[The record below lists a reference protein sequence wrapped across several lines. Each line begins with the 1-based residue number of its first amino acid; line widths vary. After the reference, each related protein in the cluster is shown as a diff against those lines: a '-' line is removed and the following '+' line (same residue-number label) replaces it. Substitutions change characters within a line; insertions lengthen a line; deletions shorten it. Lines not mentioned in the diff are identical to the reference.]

1 MIFHCTSGTA
11 DLVVV
16 FTILSVCF
24 RFMLGNAE
32 APATDVIVVASRME
46 EANVENVAWR

>member
-16 FTILSVCF
+16 FGILSVCF
-24 RFMLGNAE
+24 CFLLGNFE
-32 APATDVIVVASRME
+32 APATDVIGVASRME
-46 EANVENVAWR
+46 EVTVENVM